1 MPQPASR
8 NKKKSGTHKIRR
20 MTEADVDAVM
30 IIECQVYPFP
40 WTEGIFRD
48 CLRVGYGCWIIERD
62 GENHGYCV
70 MMVGGGDA
78 HVLNL
83 CVKPES
89 RGQGLGRIML
99 AHMMD
104 KARRLAV
111 ETLLLEVRPSNCTAI
126 QLYHSVGFNEIG
138 LRKDYYPT
146 QNGREDALILALH
159 L

>member
-1 MPQPASR
+1 MPQPAKH
-8 NKKKSGTHKIRR
+8 NKKITGTYQIRR

-30 IIECQVYPFP
+30 IIERHVYPFP
-40 WTEGIFRD
+40 WTDGIFRD
-48 CLRVGYGCWIIERD
+48 CLRVGYGCWIIDRD
-62 GENHGYCV
+62 AENHGYCV

-99 AHMMD
+99 VHMMD

-111 ETLLLEVRPSNCTAI
+111 QTLLLEVRPSNRPAI

-138 LRKDYYPT
+138 VRKDYYPAH
-146 QNGREDALILALH
+146 NGHEDALILALH

>member
-1 MPQPASR
+1 MPQTANPNR
-8 NKKKSGTHKIRR
+8 QKSGTYQIRR
-20 MTEADVDAVM
+20 MTPADIGTVM
-30 IIECQVYPFP
+30 IIENSVYPFP

-48 CLRVGYGCWIIERD
+48 CLLVGYGCWIIELD
-62 GENHGYCV
+62 AENHGYCV

-99 AHMMD
+99 AHMID

-111 ETLLLEVRPSNCTAI
+111 QTLLLEVRPSNRTAI

-138 LRKDYYPT
+138 IRKDYYPAK
-146 QNGREDALILALH
+146 NGREDALILALH

>member
-1 MPQPASR
+1 MPQPAKR
-8 NKKKSGTHKIRR
+8 NKKKTGSYQIRR

-30 IIECQVYPFP
+30 IIERHVYPFP
-40 WTEGIFRD
+40 WTDGIFRD
-48 CLRVGYGCWIIERD
+48 CLRVGYGCWIIDRD
-62 GENHGYCV
+62 AENHGYCV
-70 MMVGGGDA
+70 MMAGGGDA

-99 AHMMD
+99 VHMMD

-111 ETLLLEVRPSNCTAI
+111 QTLLLEVRPSNRPAI

-138 LRKDYYPT
+138 VRKDYYPAH
-146 QNGREDALILALH
+146 NGREDALILALH